1 MADTTRRVLLAGATG
16 LVGSEVLRLLLAD
29 PTVSRV
35 IALSRRPLP
44 DESHKLE
51 ARVVDFDVLE
61 ASRDV
66 FAVDQ
71 VICALG
77 TTIRQAGSQHAF
89 RRVDHDYPIAIA
101 KLALEAGARH
111 YLLVSALGANADS
124 RVFYNRVKGEVE
136 QALRAMP
143 FRSLTIARPSLL
155 LGDRA
160 ERRFGEEVGKRI
172 GWLLPKRFR
181 PVHARD
187 VAAAIVAAARDDEVG
202 VRVIESIDF
211 HPRRHGSAIRS

>member
-1 MADTTRRVLLAGATG
+1 MLLAGATG
-16 LVGSEVLRLLLAD
+16 LVGSEVMRLLLAD

-35 IALSRRPLP
+35 VALTRRPLP
-44 DESHKLE
+44 DESPRLE
-51 ARVVDFDVLE
+51 ARVVDFDALE
-61 ASRDV
+61 ASRDA

-77 TTIRQAGSQHAF
+77 TTIRQAGSQQAF
-89 RRVDHDYPIAIA
+89 RRVDHDYPVAIA
-101 KLALEAGARH
+101 KLALEGGARH

-181 PVHARD
+181 PVNARD
-187 VAAAIVAAARDDEVG
+187 VAAAVVTAARDDEVG
-202 VRVIESIDF
+202 VHVIESIDF
-211 HPRRHGSAIRS
+211 HPRRHDPAIGS